1 MCIPVWDTRIPSVQQ
16 INDGIEWALKV
27 LYIHGSTAPPERN
40 KYFMVKI
47 CNRPPLNLY
56 FTVLHCNRPPHVET
70 SRRMT
75 GATGA
80 GGAGAGGLG
89 SAGKMSA
96 GVTGH
101 LSLALLKNVKFRYR
115 PTNAPFRNK
124 YILPQRPVT
133 APIQNND

>member
-1 MCIPVWDTRIPSVQQ
+1 
-16 INDGIEWALKV
+16 
-27 LYIHGSTAPPERN
+27 
-40 KYFMVKI
+40 
-47 CNRPPLNLY
+47 
-56 FTVLHCNRPPHVET
+56 
-70 SRRMT
+70 MT
-75 GATGA
+75 GATGAGGAGAGVGGAGTGA